1 MTNHEIQILIDKYL
15 EGMTTPEEE
24 LTLARELQYP
34 ELPDDWQ
41 AIRMMLGELALGE
54 AEYDDIM
61 AQRKQKPSAIIIAL
75 RTISSI
81 AAIMLIGLFFY
92 QQSSASVPNI
102 PSNEVPH
109 YYTSNLTAGS
119 TLKDVYTSRQQRD
132 QFISYTQLRQM
143 RYENK

>member
-1 MTNHEIQILIDKYL
+1 MTDKDIQILTDKYL

-24 LTLARELQYP
+24 LTLARELQRPGLP
-34 ELPDDWQ
+34 EEWQ
-41 AIRMMLGELALGE
+41 AIRLMLDDLALGE
-54 AEYDDIM
+54 AEYDTIM
-61 AQRKQKPSAIIIAL
+61 AERKQKPSAIIVAL
-75 RTISSI
+75 RMISSI

-92 QQSSASVPNI
+92 QQSSASAPNI

-109 YYTSNLTAGS
+109 NYTSNLTAGS

-132 QFISYTQLRQM
+132 QFISYTQFRQM

>member
-1 MTNHEIQILIDKYL
+1 MTNHEIQILINKYL

-24 LTLARELQYP
+24 LTLARELQQP
-34 ELPDDWQ
+34 DLPDDWQ

-54 AEYDDIM
+54 AEYDAIM

>member
-24 LTLARELQYP
+24 LTLARELQQP
-34 ELPDDWQ
+34 DLPDDWQ

-54 AEYDDIM
+54 AEYDAIM

-132 QFISYTQLRQM
+132 QFISYTQFRQM

>member
-24 LTLARELQYP
+24 LTLARELQQP
-34 ELPDDWQ
+34 DLPDDWQ
-41 AIRMMLGELALGE
+41 AIRLMLGELALGE
-54 AEYDDIM
+54 AEYDAIM

-92 QQSSASVPNI
+92 QQSSASAPNI

-132 QFISYTQLRQM
+132 QFISYTQFRQM

>member
-1 MTNHEIQILIDKYL
+1 MTNEAIQQLIDKYL
-15 EGMTTPEEE
+15 EGETSPAEERQLARALLRSDLPEE
-24 LTLARELQYP
+24 
-34 ELPDDWQ
+34 WQ
-41 AIRMMLGELALGE
+41 AVRLMLGELTMGE
-54 AEYDDIM
+54 AAYDEIL
-61 AQRKQKPSAIIIAL
+61 AQRKQKPSAIILAL

-92 QQSSASVPNI
+92 QQSSASEPNI

-109 YYTSNLTAGS
+109 DYTSNLTAGS

-132 QFISYTQLRQM
+132 QFISYTQFRQM

>member
-1 MTNHEIQILIDKYL
+1 MTDKDIQILTDKYL

-24 LTLARELQYP
+24 LTLARELQRPGLP
-34 ELPDDWQ
+34 EEWQ
-41 AIRMMLGELALGE
+41 AIRLMLGDLALGE
-54 AEYDDIM
+54 AEYDAIM
-61 AQRKQKPSAIIIAL
+61 AERKQKPSAIIVAL
-75 RTISSI
+75 RMISSI

-92 QQSSASVPNI
+92 QQSSASAPKI

-109 YYTSNLTAGS
+109 NYTSNLTAGS

-132 QFISYTQLRQM
+132 QFISYTQFRQM

>member
-24 LTLARELQYP
+24 LTLARELQQP
-34 ELPDDWQ
+34 DLPDDWQ
-41 AIRMMLGELALGE
+41 AIRMMMGELALGE
-54 AEYDDIM
+54 AEYDAIM

>member
-1 MTNHEIQILIDKYL
+1 MTNNEIQILIDKYL

-24 LTLARELQYP
+24 LTLARELQQP
-34 ELPDDWQ
+34 DLPDDWQ
-41 AIRMMLGELALGE
+41 AIRLMLGELALGE
-54 AEYDDIM
+54 AEYDAIM

-92 QQSSASVPNI
+92 QQSSASEPNI

>member
-1 MTNHEIQILIDKYL
+1 MTNEAIQQLIDRYL
-15 EGMTTPEEE
+15 EGETSPTEERQLARALLRSDLPEE
-24 LTLARELQYP
+24 
-34 ELPDDWQ
+34 WQ
-41 AIRMMLGELALGE
+41 AVRLMLGELTMGE
-54 AEYDDIM
+54 AAYDDIM
-61 AQRKQKPSAIIIAL
+61 AQRKQKPSAIILAL

-92 QQSSASVPNI
+92 QQSSASEPNI

-132 QFISYTQLRQM
+132 QFISYTQFRQM

>member
-1 MTNHEIQILIDKYL
+1 MTDKDIQILTDKYL

-24 LTLARELQYP
+24 LSLARELQRPGLP
-34 ELPDDWQ
+34 EKWQ
-41 AIRMMLGELALGE
+41 AIRLMLGDLALGE
-54 AEYDDIM
+54 AEYDTIM
-61 AQRKQKPSAIIIAL
+61 AERKQKPSAIIVAL
-75 RTISSI
+75 RMISSI

-109 YYTSNLTAGS
+109 NYTSNLTAGS

-132 QFISYTQLRQM
+132 QFISYTQFRQM

>member
-1 MTNHEIQILIDKYL
+1 MTNEAIQQLIDKYL
-15 EGMTTPEEE
+15 EGETSPAEERQLARALLRSDLPEE
-24 LTLARELQYP
+24 
-34 ELPDDWQ
+34 WQ
-41 AIRMMLGELALGE
+41 AVRLMLGELTMGE
-54 AEYDDIM
+54 AAYDEIL
-61 AQRKQKPSAIIIAL
+61 AQRKQKPSAIILAL

-92 QQSSASVPNI
+92 QQSSASEPNI

-109 YYTSNLTAGS
+109 DYTSNLTAGS

>member
-1 MTNHEIQILIDKYL
+1 MTDKDIQILTDKYL

-24 LTLARELQYP
+24 LTLARELQRPGLP
-34 ELPDDWQ
+34 EEWQ
-41 AIRMMLGELALGE
+41 AIRLMLGELALGE
-54 AEYDDIM
+54 AEYDAIM
-61 AQRKQKPSAIIIAL
+61 AERKQKPSAIIVAL
-75 RTISSI
+75 RMISSI

-92 QQSSASVPNI
+92 QQSSASTPNI

-109 YYTSNLTAGS
+109 NYTSNLTAGS

-132 QFISYTQLRQM
+132 QFISYTQFRQM

>member
-1 MTNHEIQILIDKYL
+1 MTNNEIQILTDKYL

-24 LTLARELQYP
+24 LTLARELQRPGLP
-34 ELPDDWQ
+34 EEWQ
-41 AIRMMLGELALGE
+41 AIRLMLGDLALGE
-54 AEYDDIM
+54 AEYDAIM
-61 AQRKQKPSAIIIAL
+61 AERKQKPSAIIVAL
-75 RTISSI
+75 RMISSI

-92 QQSSASVPNI
+92 QQSSASAPNT

-132 QFISYTQLRQM
+132 QFISYTQFRQM

>member
-1 MTNHEIQILIDKYL
+1 MTDKDIQILTDKYL

-24 LTLARELQYP
+24 LTLARELQRPGLP
-34 ELPDDWQ
+34 EEWQ
-41 AIRMMLGELALGE
+41 TIRLMLGDLALGE
-54 AEYDDIM
+54 AEYDTIM
-61 AQRKQKPSAIIIAL
+61 AERKQKPSAIIVAL
-75 RTISSI
+75 RMISSI

-92 QQSSASVPNI
+92 QQSSASVSNN

-132 QFISYTQLRQM
+132 QFIRYTQFRQM

>member
-1 MTNHEIQILIDKYL
+1 MTDKDIQILTDKYL

-24 LTLARELQYP
+24 LSLARELQRPGLP
-34 ELPDDWQ
+34 EKWQ
-41 AIRMMLGELALGE
+41 AIRLMLGDLALGE
-54 AEYDDIM
+54 AEYDTIM
-61 AQRKQKPSAIIIAL
+61 AERKQKPSAIIVAL
-75 RTISSI
+75 RMISSI

-92 QQSSASVPNI
+92 QQSSASAPNI

-109 YYTSNLTAGS
+109 NYTSNLTAGS

-132 QFISYTQLRQM
+132 QFISYTQFRQM

>member
-1 MTNHEIQILIDKYL
+1 MTDKDIQILTDKYL

-24 LTLARELQYP
+24 LSLARELQRPGLP
-34 ELPDDWQ
+34 EKWQ
-41 AIRMMLGELALGE
+41 AIRLMLGDLALGE
-54 AEYDDIM
+54 AEYDTIM
-61 AQRKQKPSAIIIAL
+61 AERKQKPSAIIVAL
-75 RTISSI
+75 RMISSI

-92 QQSSASVPNI
+92 QQSSASAPNI

-109 YYTSNLTAGS
+109 NYTSNLTAGS

>member
-1 MTNHEIQILIDKYL
+1 MTNEAIQQLIDKYL
-15 EGMTTPEEE
+15 EGETSPAEERQLARALLHSDLPEE
-24 LTLARELQYP
+24 
-34 ELPDDWQ
+34 WQ
-41 AIRMMLGELALGE
+41 AVRLMLGELTMGE
-54 AEYDDIM
+54 AAYDDIM
-61 AQRKQKPSAIIIAL
+61 AQRKQKPSAIILAL

-92 QQSSASVPNI
+92 QQSSASEPNI

>member
-24 LTLARELQYP
+24 LTLARELQQP
-34 ELPDDWQ
+34 DLPDDWQ

-54 AEYDDIM
+54 AEYDAIM

>member
-24 LTLARELQYP
+24 LTLARELQQP
-34 ELPDDWQ
+34 DLPDEWL

-54 AEYDDIM
+54 AEYDAIM
-61 AQRKQKPSAIIIAL
+61 AQRSRKPSAVILAL
-75 RTISSI
+75 RAISSI
-81 AAIMLIGLFFY
+81 AATMLIGLFFY

-132 QFISYTQLRQM
+132 QFISYTQFRQM
-143 RYENK
+143 RYEIK

>member
-24 LTLARELQYP
+24 LTLARELQHP
-34 ELPDDWQ
+34 DLPDDWQ
-41 AIRMMLGELALGE
+41 AIRLMLGELALGE
-54 AEYDDIM
+54 AEYDAIM
-61 AQRKQKPSAIIIAL
+61 TQRKQKPSAIIIAL

-132 QFISYTQLRQM
+132 QFISYTQFRQM

>member
-1 MTNHEIQILIDKYL
+1 MTNEAIQQLIDKYL
-15 EGMTTPEEE
+15 EGKTSPAEERQLARALLRSDLPEEC
-24 LTLARELQYP
+24 
-34 ELPDDWQ
+34 Q
-41 AIRMMLGELALGE
+41 AVRLMLGELTMGE
-54 AEYDDIM
+54 AAYDEIL

-81 AAIMLIGLFFY
+81 AAIWFIGLFFY
-92 QQSSASVPNI
+92 QQSSASEPDI

-119 TLKDVYTSRQQRD
+119 TLKDVYISRQQRD
-132 QFISYTQLRQM
+132 QFISYTQFRQM

>member
-24 LTLARELQYP
+24 LTLARELQQP
-34 ELPDDWQ
+34 DLPDDWQ

-54 AEYDDIM
+54 ADYDAIM

>member
-1 MTNHEIQILIDKYL
+1 MTNKAIQQLIDKYL
-15 EGMTTPEEE
+15 EGETSPAEERQLARALLRSDLPEE
-24 LTLARELQYP
+24 
-34 ELPDDWQ
+34 WQ
-41 AIRMMLGELALGE
+41 AVKLMLGELAMGE
-54 AEYDDIM
+54 AAYDEIL
-61 AQRKQKPSAIIIAL
+61 AQRKQKPSAIILAL

-92 QQSSASVPNI
+92 QQSSASEPNI

>member
-24 LTLARELQYP
+24 LTLARELQHP
-34 ELPDDWQ
+34 DLPDDWQ
-41 AIRMMLGELALGE
+41 AIRLMLGELALGE
-54 AEYDDIM
+54 AEYDAIM

-92 QQSSASVPNI
+92 QQSSASAPNI

-132 QFISYTQLRQM
+132 QFISYTQFRQM

>member
-24 LTLARELQYP
+24 LTLARELQQP
-34 ELPDDWQ
+34 DLPDDWQ

-54 AEYDDIM
+54 AEYDAIM

-109 YYTSNLTAGS
+109 YYTSNLIAGS

-132 QFISYTQLRQM
+132 QFISYTQFRQM

>member
-1 MTNHEIQILIDKYL
+1 MTNEAIQQLIDKYL
-15 EGMTTPEEE
+15 EGETSPAEERQLARALLRSDLPEE
-24 LTLARELQYP
+24 
-34 ELPDDWQ
+34 WQ
-41 AIRMMLGELALGE
+41 AVKLMLGELAMGE
-54 AEYDDIM
+54 AAYDEIL
-61 AQRKQKPSAIIIAL
+61 AQRKQKPSAIILAL

-81 AAIMLIGLFFY
+81 AAIWLIGLFFY
-92 QQSSASVPNI
+92 QQSSASEPNI

-132 QFISYTQLRQM
+132 QFISYTQFRQM

>member
-24 LTLARELQYP
+24 LTLARELQQP
-34 ELPDDWQ
+34 DLPDDWQ
-41 AIRMMLGELALGE
+41 AICMMLGELALGE
-54 AEYDDIM
+54 AEYDAIM

>member
-1 MTNHEIQILIDKYL
+1 MTDKDIQILTDKYL

-24 LTLARELQYP
+24 LTLACELQRPGLP
-34 ELPDDWQ
+34 EEWQ
-41 AIRMMLGELALGE
+41 TIRLMLGDLALGE
-54 AEYDDIM
+54 AEYDTIM
-61 AQRKQKPSAIIIAL
+61 TERKQKPSAIIVAL
-75 RTISSI
+75 RMISSI

-92 QQSSASVPNI
+92 QQSSASAPNI

-109 YYTSNLTAGS
+109 YYTSNLIAGS

-132 QFISYTQLRQM
+132 QFISYTQFRQM